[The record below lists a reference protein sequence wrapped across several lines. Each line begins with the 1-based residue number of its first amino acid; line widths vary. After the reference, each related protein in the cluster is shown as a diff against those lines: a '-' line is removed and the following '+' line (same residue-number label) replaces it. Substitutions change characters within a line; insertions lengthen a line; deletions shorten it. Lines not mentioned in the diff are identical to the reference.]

1 MTEYLT
7 SKKAIQRDVNQRNFM
22 DLCSHIMQSIHPAK
36 PYLYLLTIYN

>member
-7 SKKAIQRDVNQRNFM
+7 SKKAIQRDVNQRTSM
-22 DLCSHIMQSIHPAK
+22 DLCSHIMQPIHPAK